1 MATKD
6 EIEAGLKKVAK
17 KLDDP
22 KLKERFMK
30 FNKTIQFSFKD
41 MGLNYC
47 LTFENGTVKE
57 MKEGSVEKPDVFVDI
72 GGDIFIGILK
82 KELNPINAYSSGKI
96 KVKGE
101 MTDLLKLQKL
111 LG

>member
-1 MATKD
+1 MVTKD
-6 EIEAGLKKVAK
+6 EVEKGLREVAK

-30 FNKTIQFSFKD
+30 FNKTMQFSFKD

-47 LTFENGTVKE
+47 LIFESGAVKE
-57 MKEGSVEKPDVFVDI
+57 MKEGAVEKPDVFVEI
-72 GGDIFIGILK
+72 GGDTFLGILK